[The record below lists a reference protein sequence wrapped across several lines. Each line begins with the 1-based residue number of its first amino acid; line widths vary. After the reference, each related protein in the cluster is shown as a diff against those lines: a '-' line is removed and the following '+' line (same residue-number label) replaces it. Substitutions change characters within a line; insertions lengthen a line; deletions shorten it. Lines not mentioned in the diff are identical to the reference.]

1 MCMPTTNKAA
11 EEIGFFATKENEFV
25 FSDGFGTSK
34 LIHDLTEYRTTTEKN
49 DWDVLLLCR
58 GAGAI
63 GYPLLALAVAVE
75 WAVRTAFSLLVL
87 LPATFYSLCDGGHT
101 LAIVLRSLPCDIVE
115 GIDLVLRCC
124 KGFVKNFYEEKFDF
138 QSLALGQCCYDPD
151 LWRYVEKL
159 GSGAAA
165 AEPVSNQQD
174 NPEL

>member
-1 MCMPTTNKAA
+1 MCMRITNDTAKG
-11 EEIGFFATKENEFV
+11 IGFFATKEHEFV

-34 LIHDLTEYRTTTEKN
+34 LIYDLTEYRTTTEKD
-49 DWDVLLLCR
+49 DWDELLLYR

-87 LPATFYSLCDGGHT
+87 LPATVYSLCDGGHT
-101 LAIVLRSLPCDIVE
+101 LAIVLLSLPCDAVE

-124 KGFVKNFYEEKFDF
+124 KGFVKNFYEDKFDF

-151 LWRYVEKL
+151 VQRLVEKW

-165 AEPVSNQQD
+165 TEPVSIPQG
-174 NPEL
+174 NP